1 MNNKLFV
8 ANLAYSITEDA
19 LRDLFG
25 QYGEVVSVKIVTD
38 TFTGRSKGFGFVEM
52 DTKESAGA
60 AAQGLNNKD
69 CEGRGLKVDF
79 AKPREAGAPRAG
91 GFGGG
96 DRPGRSFDRG
106 GGSSSSSSSQG
117 GFRKRY

>member
-8 ANLAYSITEDA
+8 ANLSYSITDDS
-19 LRDLFG
+19 LRDIFA

-52 DTKESAGA
+52 ATKEEAGA
-60 AAQGLNNKD
+60 ALDALNNKD
-69 CEGRGLKVDF
+69 VDGRGLKVDF
-79 AKPREAGAPRAG
+79 AKPREAGAPR
-91 GFGGG
+91 G

-106 GGSSSSSSSQG
+106 GGSSDRGGSSQG
-117 GFRKRY
+117 GFRKRF

>member
-19 LRDLFG
+19 LRDIFA
-25 QYGEVVSVKIVTD
+25 QHGEVVSVKIVTD

-52 DTKESAGA
+52 VSKEAASAA
-60 AAQGLNNKD
+60 VQALNNKD
-69 CEGRGLKVDF
+69 VDGRGLKVDF
-79 AKPREAGAPRAG
+79 AKPREEGAPR
-91 GFGGG
+91 G

-106 GGSSSSSSSQG
+106 GSSSGSQG
-117 GFRKRY
+117 GFRKRF